1 MNEFVIKNAHIVCPD
16 ESFMGHV
23 YIANG
28 IIKDLSKGNYTGNSA
43 FDLNKDFLIPGL
55 IELHTDNIE
64 RHLTPRPK
72 VEWPII
78 NALLAHDRE
87 LSSVG
92 ITTVFDALRVGSIPK
107 GNLQG
112 EYKKY
117 AKATA
122 DQISNLKKNKL
133 FKIDHYI
140 HLRAETAS
148 ETLANELDEFD
159 ESSNVKMISI
169 MDHTPGQ
176 RQFRNTDKYKEYLA
190 GKYQLSDEEM
200 ESHFSKLKALQSK
213 NSEIHIKKIS
223 EAQMRFQCV
232 LASHD
237 DTTIE
242 DVLSSKNLGVSIAEF
257 PTTIEAAK
265 ESQKEDMKIIMGSPN
280 LMRGGS
286 HSGNISAQELIDEN
300 CLDIF
305 SSDYIPSS
313 LLSSAVKW
321 GLESGNM
328 PKAIASISRNPA
340 IATQLLDRG
349 SIQCGMK
356 ADLVSFSIYNNLP
369 IVKKVWVSGQAI

>member
-1 MNEFVIKNAHIVCPD
+1 
-16 ESFMGHV
+16 
-23 YIANG
+23 
-28 IIKDLSKGNYTGNSA
+28 
-43 FDLNKDFLIPGL
+43 
-55 IELHTDNIE
+55 
-64 RHLTPRPK
+64 
-72 VEWPII
+72 
-78 NALLAHDRE
+78 
-87 LSSVG
+87 
-92 ITTVFDALRVGSIPK
+92 
-107 GNLQG
+107 
-112 EYKKY
+112 
-117 AKATA
+117 
-122 DQISNLKKNKL
+122 
-133 FKIDHYI
+133 
-140 HLRAETAS
+140 
-148 ETLANELDEFD
+148 
-159 ESSNVKMISI
+159 MISI

-200 ESHFSKLKALQSK
+200 ENHFSKLKALQSK